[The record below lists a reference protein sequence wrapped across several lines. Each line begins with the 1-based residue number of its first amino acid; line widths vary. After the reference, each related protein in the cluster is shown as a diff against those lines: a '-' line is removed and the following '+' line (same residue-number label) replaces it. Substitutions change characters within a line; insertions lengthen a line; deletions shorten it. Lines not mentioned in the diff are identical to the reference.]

1 MLNVPVLSR
10 GRGGTGGHDFM
21 SIKDNIK
28 SLNFRISP
36 INARGEFECRQVVF
50 WETGIKWLGTPGLDR
65 IERSQC
71 TYTNFWLVCCTIM
84 CTIMLYYNVY
94 YNVYCDVIIVND
106 HTQ

>member
-50 WETGIKWLGTPGLDR
+50 WGTGIKRLGTPELEEDLC
-65 IERSQC
+65 ETLYAQQYS
-71 TYTNFWLVCCTIM
+71 TNFG
-84 CTIMLYYNVY
+84 VY
-94 YNVYCDVIIVND
+94 YDIVD
-106 HTQ
+106 PTVRSTKKL

>member
-50 WETGIKWLGTPGLDR
+50 WGTGIKRLGTPAIDK
-65 IERSQC
+65 
-71 TYTNFWLVCCTIM
+71 CC
-84 CTIMLYYNVY
+84 
-94 YNVYCDVIIVND
+94 IIFFKG
-106 HTQ
+106 